1 MIQCLT
7 CLRAGTIDPI
17 SPTMRFPAL
26 ALLILALAAGNGLQG
41 QPYALSSLVDASV
54 EGPVYEVPIEG
65 MVDSGLSRYLARAL
79 SDAQSAGASV
89 VIFRMDTFG
98 GLVAAADEIVQT
110 LLAAKVPTVT
120 FIDKNAASAGALIA
134 LATDRIVMVPGA
146 SIGAATVVDG
156 VGGEAAPDKYQSYMR
171 GQMRSVAEAK
181 GRNPRV
187 AEAMVDDRIVIEGV
201 IKEGEVLTLTPS
213 EAVKLGMADAEIS
226 SIEEVLEALGLAD
239 RPVVQHRAT
248 TAESILRLFGSPVL
262 QSILM
267 LMMMGGL
274 YFEFQT
280 PGVGFPGAMAAIGAV
295 LFFAPNYMLGYVE
308 GWEVVLFLMG
318 IILLII
324 EFILIPGFGVA
335 GISGLVLIVVSLLF
349 SLIQNVGFEFP
360 DARDL
365 STAILTMA
373 ATLTLLV
380 VLGFSLGRFI
390 PRSGG
395 LGRLVLQPD
404 LASGDGYTS
413 ADSDDTLMG
422 KQGVALSML
431 RPSGIADIE
440 GRRIDV
446 VTRGEFIAAGTPVV
460 VMDVRG
466 SRVEVR
472 AEKDRSV
479 A

>member
-1 MIQCLT
+1 M
-7 CLRAGTIDPI
+7 RA
-17 SPTMRFPAL
+17 PAL
-26 ALLILALAAGNGLQG
+26 ALLILSLTAGGGLRG
-41 QPYALSSLVDASV
+41 QPYDLSSLVDASN
-54 EGPVYEVPIEG
+54 EGPVYEVPIDG
-65 MVDSGLSRYLARAL
+65 MVDSGLSRYLSRAV
-79 SDAQSAGASV
+79 SDAQAAGASV
-89 VIFRMDTFG
+89 IIFHMDTFG

-181 GRNPRV
+181 GRDPRV
-187 AEAMVDDRIVIEGV
+187 AEAMVDERIAIEGV

-213 EAVKLGMADAEIS
+213 EAIKLGMADAEFS
-226 SIEEVLEALGLAD
+226 SMEEVVDALGLAD
-239 RPVVQHRAT
+239 RPVVRHRAT
-248 TAESILRLFGSPVL
+248 TAETVLRLFGSPVL
-262 QSILM
+262 QSFLM
-267 LMMMGGL
+267 LMMLGGL

-295 LFFAPNYMLGYVE
+295 LFFAPNYMLGFVE

-335 GISGLVLIVVSLLF
+335 GISGIVLIAASLLF

-360 DARDL
+360 DAGEMT
-365 STAILTMA
+365 TAVLTMA

-380 VLGFSLGRFI
+380 VLGFSLGRVI
-390 PRSGG
+390 PRSGAF
-395 LGRLVLQPD
+395 GRLVLQPD
-404 LASGDGYTS
+404 LASEDGYTS
-413 ADSDDTLMG
+413 AESDETLLG
-422 KQGVALSML
+422 KQGVALSTL
-431 RPSGIADIE
+431 RPSGVIEIE

-446 VTRGEFIAAGTPVV
+446 VTRGEFVASGTLVV
-460 VMDVRG
+460 VSDVRG

-472 AEKDRSV
+472 EINERAS